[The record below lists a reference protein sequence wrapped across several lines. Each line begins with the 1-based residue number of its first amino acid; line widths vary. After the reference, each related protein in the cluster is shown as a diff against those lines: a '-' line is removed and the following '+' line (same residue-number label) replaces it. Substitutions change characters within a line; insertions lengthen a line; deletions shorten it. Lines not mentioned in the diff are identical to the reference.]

1 MRRHFLLVST
11 IAATLGVAAFGFADP
26 PAPKGG
32 SVGVSVGGAAQ
43 APVPGSTKPTASA
56 SIGGS
61 STAVGGVP
69 AGTASGAAAPRAD
82 AKSKVATSPAAAA
95 IAKGQAAYLA
105 RDYPGAV
112 RAYLEAT
119 QRDPADVTAY
129 YFLGEAQ
136 LASGSTAEADASFT
150 TGMRYAGGK
159 DEWRA
164 KLLFA
169 IADLRER
176 QGKWG
181 DAKKTWEEYGQFV
194 STHPN
199 IKGYAA
205 SATERV
211 KVVDTR
217 AELDTKYAPVR
228 QRIEQRLKES
238 GSIPTA
244 ADETKKK

>member
-11 IAATLGVAAFGFADP
+11 IAATLTVAAFGFADP

-32 SVGVSVGGAAQ
+32 TSVGLSAGGAARAL
-43 APVPGSTKPTASA
+43 APGAAKPAVSA
-56 SIGGS
+56 S
-61 STAVGGVP
+61 VG
-69 AGTASGAAAPRAD
+69 ASTASGASVTGGAAPRAE
-82 AKSKVATSPAAAA
+82 AKPKVAASPAAAA
-95 IAKGQAAYLA
+95 IARGHAAFMA
-105 RDYPGAV
+105 RDYPGAIS
-112 RAYLEAT
+112 AYQEAT
-119 QRDPADVTAY
+119 QRDSADVAAH

-136 LASGSTAEADASFT
+136 LAGGSTAEADASFA

-176 QGKWG
+176 QGKWS
-181 DAKKTWEEYGQFV
+181 DAKKAWDEYGAFV

-199 IKGYAA
+199 IKGFAA
-205 SATERV
+205 TATERV
-211 KVVDTR
+211 KVVEVR
-217 AELDTKYAPVR
+217 ADLDTKYAPVR
-228 QRIEQRLKES
+228 QRIEQRLKET

-244 ADETKKK
+244 AEETKKK